1 MCRPASDS
9 SPLLTAHPLFAL
21 QAEEAAENLKPLVSF
36 MKDVLKDK
44 VEKVAVSQR
53 LANSPCALVTSQFG
67 YSANMERIMKA
78 QVGFPVC
85 RGWAACCAVHGS
97 MRPWSVSRPMHL
109 VALDDTKPTGA
120 ERSCVVRFL

>member
-1 MCRPASDS
+1 M
-9 SPLLTAHPLFAL
+9 
-21 QAEEAAENLKPLVSF
+21 KPLVSF

-78 QVGFPVC
+78 QVGVQSAGVACMPCGAWEHNVRLKEASASAGRALPDLGVAAFPAK
-85 RGWAACCAVHGS
+85 W
-97 MRPWSVSRPMHL
+97 
-109 VALDDTKPTGA
+109 
-120 ERSCVVRFL
+120 